1 MTINTICCTH
11 ITLIWSRK
19 LRNAYDNTNI
29 LRCQSNSTVMCIQ
42 MCPRIV
48 SHSNIF
54 HSVYDHIRAIFWL
67 PFLPQSVFF
76 FQSMACDANIHP
88 PFNIHISLNHII
100 RFGVCVCV
108 CARLSKTRKNTI
120 ETVISMKLDEM

>member
-1 MTINTICCTH
+1 MEWNGTDVNAILAHFEMTINTICCTH
-11 ITLIWSRK
+11 ITLISSQK

-48 SHSNIF
+48 SHSNIS

-67 PFLPQSVFF
+67 PFFPQSVFSSSQWHAMPTF
-76 FQSMACDANIHP
+76 IHP
-88 PFNIHISLNHII
+88 SIFISVQITS
-100 RFGVCVCV
+100 FGLVCLSVR
-108 CARLSKTRKNTI
+108 ARVEN
-120 ETVISMKLDEM
+120 